1 MISSSVFDYV
11 NVLNK
16 AMDASWYRNELIANN
31 ISNQDTP
38 GYKRQDVDFQ
48 SALKTALQTSGYQ
61 TMDGKVAHVRTAA
74 LEVSSYTDYG
84 GYSYRIDGNNVD
96 PEVEYVELAS
106 NQIRYQALRDS
117 VNQEFSLL
125 KAAMK

>member
-117 VNQEFSLL
+117 VNQEFALL

>member
-48 SALKTALQTSGYQ
+48 SALKTALQTSGYR
-61 TMDGKVAHVRTAA
+61 TMDGKVGHVRTAA

>member
-16 AMDASWYRNELIANN
+16 AMDASWLRNELISNN

-48 SALKTALQTSGYQ
+48 SALKQALQSSGYQ
-61 TMDGKVAHVRTAA
+61 SMDARVRHVRTSS
-74 LEVSSYTDYG
+74 LEASTYTDYG
-84 GYSYRIDGNNVD
+84 GYSYRLDGNNVD

-117 VNQEFSLL
+117 VNQEFALL

>member
-16 AMDASWYRNELIANN
+16 AMDASWYRNELISNN

-61 TMDGKVAHVRTAA
+61 TMDGKVGHVRTAA

-96 PEVEYVELAS
+96 PEVEYTELAS

-117 VNQEFSLL
+117 VNQEFALL